1 MASSSRSDRS
11 GRNAPR
17 LRLRSSHS
25 ARIRIQVSHRGSGSW
40 KPPGKEDDAIYE
52 SDLVPTARPRED

>member
-1 MASSSRSDRS
+1 MASSSKSDRS

-25 ARIRIQVSHRGSGSW
+25 ARIRLQVSHRGSGTW

-52 SDLVPTARPRED
+52 RDLEPSGGARDD